1 MSTCDRLSPGGGDGR
16 ALSVGASADAAARET
31 ERALDLPTYRAV
43 MAYPTATISVELNT
57 ARLLERTRV
66 KGGAKSDHRGGGK
79 LDHPA
84 VEWRG

>member
-1 MSTCDRLSPGGGDGR
+1 MWRDPMD
-16 ALSVGASADAAARET
+16 
-31 ERALDLPTYRAV
+31 
-43 MAYPTATISVELNT
+43 ELID
-57 ARLLERTRV
+57 V